1 MEFYNLNV
9 QLFYSFILDGFMS
22 TNQYSSRNLNCIF
35 TSRPLTVQQQK
46 RFICHSEMT
55 HTLCAQSAGSQEQVT
70 MTNRDYHA
78 LLETHAY
85 ERYTAELLFAGT
97 RPSGIWALFGSM
109 SSETGPVAMAVW
121 WEFGLEHAH
130 VQMHAFACMIT
141 CVKWTKARWV

>member
-1 MEFYNLNV
+1 MATNHYTSNNLHPDPWPYNMG
-9 QLFYSFILDGFMS
+9 Y
-22 TNQYSSRNLNCIF
+22 
-35 TSRPLTVQQQK
+35 QK
-46 RFICHSEMT
+46 RQSNRRGLSATIKCHA
-55 HTLCAQSAGSQEQVT
+55 LCAQSAGSQEQVT

-97 RPSGIWALFGSM
+97 RPSGIWAHFGSM

-121 WEFGLEHAH
+121 RESGLEHAR
-130 VQMHAFACMIT
+130 VLMHAFAC